1 MAAEC
6 GLKGYA
12 APQRLRTLRALD
24 LFSPVFP
31 YHYTLQSSSSS
42 SSSSAASDAKS
53 RAHSF
58 DSVFTGDIKQA
69 RVHIVS
75 MGVISFRAR
84 LAVRTLPLVQ
94 LMSAHSQGICSYLE
108 ETVKTK
114 LGSRFTSF
122 VAFRPTGWAGNAVS
136 FVAAHL
142 IDL

>member
-6 GLKGYA
+6 GLKVYA
-12 APQRLRTLRALD
+12 APQRLRTLRTLD

-42 SSSSAASDAKS
+42 WSSAESDAKS